1 MAIVNLLYGCGLRAS
16 EVCEIKINNIIVE
29 NSKSEGFLK
38 ILGKGNKER
47 LVPLLGRTYRNLN
60 RYLTFDR
67 PKYAKKEKVMKF
79 F

>member
-1 MAIVNLLYGCGLRAS
+1 MRFV
-16 EVCEIKINNIIVE
+16 EIKINNIIVE
-29 NSKSEGFLK
+29 NSKNEGFLK

-67 PKYAKKEKVMKF
+67 PKYAKKRKSDEVFLSKSGRKINTSTYK
-79 F
+79 